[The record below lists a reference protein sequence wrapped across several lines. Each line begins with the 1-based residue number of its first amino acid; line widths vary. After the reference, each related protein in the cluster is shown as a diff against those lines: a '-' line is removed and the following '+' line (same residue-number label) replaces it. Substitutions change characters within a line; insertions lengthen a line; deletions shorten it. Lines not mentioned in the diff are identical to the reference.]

1 MKQLVKNTSDE
12 NEIREA
18 KIRAKLQQ
26 DQFDNSL
33 KAILATNEGQTV
45 LWKIL
50 SDCRL
55 FQSSF
60 TGSSETFF
68 LEGKRSVGLMLLADI
83 MRIDPEAFIKM
94 QKAKKEFN

>member
-1 MKQLVKNTSDE
+1 MKQLIKNTSDE

-18 KIRAKLQQ
+18 KIKAKLQQ

-33 KAILATNEGQTV
+33 KAILATSEGQTV

>member
-1 MKQLVKNTSDE
+1 MKQLIKNTSDE

-18 KIRAKLQQ
+18 KIKAKLQQ